1 MDSYEVG
8 KIILELKTGIDMV
21 QIHYREPFW
30 ELAIAYPGIT
40 ETEINELTT
49 GNFRMAITTID
60 ECLFFLF
67 SVGRIPWS
75 DAPYEPRISKEPMN
89 YSINF
94 PKGRGVPLV
103 LLMVDSNTG
112 CLKGMRVMG
121 LGNLVSTRI
130 HTICRTLENQ
140 RPLDKVKYH
149 ATVEQIYK
157 RYPHSEDMLKTV
169 KPGDVLAII

>member
-149 ATVEQIYK
+149 ATVEQI
-157 RYPHSEDMLKTV
+157 
-169 KPGDVLAII
+169 